1 MLLEESNGFHDCLT
15 KMNDLGSQAFSES
28 ELDNCENVPER
39 LEKILSQQHKNKNL
53 SPEIKDLL
61 PKIKDAL
68 KDLSKRFE
76 DQLIASDIE
85 ERIDLLDALTDDAK
99 EGIKKE
105 KELDNIIATETILA
119 SLPFCNDMI
128 ENILKNGIDSLSP
141 EDLQKLRETH
151 DVIEASLNK
160 LLNNKNLSPSMK
172 DLLEKTKK
180 NLIKDKESISQKLS
194 ECQIKRKKE
203 QVDDLIKEIED
214 GVPEEKIKELK
225 VNIEIVMKLQE
236 KIAKDGIKSLTNKE
250 LTELAEKQEVVKTL
264 IETLKE
270 DPKVDTKSKDKLDAI
285 IEATEKASDSIKN
298 KVELDKISRLIKDLN
313 NNINGLK
320 ALDENKDNEK
330 VNKLKDYVNLLVDV
344 LSLLMNKGLD
354 AIHLTELSKLESNT
368 KDALAANVALQ
379 HDPKC
384 SLATKTLL
392 KKLKDTI
399 DEILPFTNKLLLSH
413 IKEEFDDILEDI
425 EDISRM
431 NDDPNLKVFDKV

>member
-1 MLLEESNGFHDCLT
+1 M
-15 KMNDLGSQAFSES
+15 
-28 ELDNCENVPER
+28 
-39 LEKILSQQHKNKNL
+39 KI
-53 SPEIKDLL
+53 
-61 PKIKDAL
+61 
-68 KDLSKRFE
+68 
-76 DQLIASDIE
+76 
-85 ERIDLLDALTDDAK
+85 
-99 EGIKKE
+99 
-105 KELDNIIATETILA
+105 
-119 SLPFCNDMI
+119 
-128 ENILKNGIDSLSP
+128 
-141 EDLQKLRETH
+141 
-151 DVIEASLNK
+151 
-160 LLNNKNLSPSMK
+160 
-172 DLLEKTKK
+172 
-180 NLIKDKESISQKLS
+180 
-194 ECQIKRKKE
+194 
-203 QVDDLIKEIED
+203 
-214 GVPEEKIKELK
+214 
-225 VNIEIVMKLQE
+225 NIEIVTKLQE
-236 KIAKDGIKSLTNKE
+236 KIAKDGIESLTNKE
-250 LTELAEKQEVVKTL
+250 LTELADKQEVVKTL

-330 VNKLKDYVNLLVDV
+330 VNKLKDYVNVLVDV

-399 DEILPFTNKLLLSH
+399 DEILPFANKLLLSH

-431 NDDPNLKVFDKV
+431 NDDPNLKVLY